1 MEFHRDEQ
9 KGRLWGQPGG
19 LVARIRRRIL
29 DLPHT
34 ASCSLLFED
43 IAASPSSRLAELSI
57 AEEGPTTF
65 VLSSTALQS
74 RPSTLQRRS
83 TWNHQARDS
92 AHAAHSPGS
101 ARPVLRQSTATQ
113 TSSLTVSS
121 RLCGSV
127 HDGKQESNVLSKSL
141 PNSHDNTL
149 SKGSAAQ
156 LAAKL
161 ASKHSSFKASSAVLS
176 KPVLL
181 RPQDRSVSTSGSKD
195 SGGNHSGS
203 DSLDKR
209 GTLTNTAAVSG
220 IIKASGTLARAQAHL
235 GAAQLSHGSNHSS
248 SHGGHGV
255 RAHAGFAQPDK
266 RSLFKPSGR
275 RIQTH

>member
-1 MEFHRDEQ
+1 MVALPPLGTVSKPEEQ
-9 KGRLWGQPGG
+9 PPLGAVSKPEEQPPLGAVSKPEEQPLLGTVSKPEEQPPLGTLPKPVEQPLLGTVSKPEEQPSLGTVPKPEEQPHLGTVPKPEEHAQAMRSAAAGAAGTVG
-19 LVARIRRRIL
+19 LSASCRNSSSSSSSSSIL

-127 HDGKQESNVLSKSL
+127 HDGKQLKV
-141 PNSHDNTL
+141 
-149 SKGSAAQ
+149 
-156 LAAKL
+156 
-161 ASKHSSFKASSAVLS
+161 
-176 KPVLL
+176 
-181 RPQDRSVSTSGSKD
+181 QD
-195 SGGNHSGS
+195 
-203 DSLDKR
+203 
-209 GTLTNTAAVSG
+209 
-220 IIKASGTLARAQAHL
+220 
-235 GAAQLSHGSNHSS
+235 
-248 SHGGHGV
+248 
-255 RAHAGFAQPDK
+255 
-266 RSLFKPSGR
+266 
-275 RIQTH
+275 